1 MPAVDRTT
9 TSLTIQPF
17 TSSDAGAWSNSY
29 LISGE
34 SEAILF
40 DVFMLRSDAEKI
52 ADRIEKSGKTLQKVV
67 ISHAHPDHF
76 MGLDVI
82 AEHFPDAQVV
92 STQNVVADIR
102 ADGPWMFS
110 MLKEKLGSEGPRRLV
125 VPESLAE
132 PVLSLEGVKLQ
143 VVEFGEGE
151 SKHTAAVYISE
162 LESLLSAD
170 LVYNQAHLYLQERH
184 LESWLARLDEVEAF
198 AKDRVATIYPGHGN
212 AAGLELIG
220 QTRTYLHDFA
230 NAIKSVD
237 AKASE
242 QRMLAKYPNYHVRQF
257 LTAFS
262 IPAYYPPP
270 SAP

>member
-1 MPAVDRTT
+1 M
-9 TSLTIQPF
+9 TSLSIQPF
-17 TSSDAGAWSNSY
+17 TSSEAGAWSNSY

-40 DVFMLRSDAEKI
+40 DVFMLRSDAMLV
-52 ADRIEKSGKTLQKVV
+52 ADKIEKSGKTLQRVF

-82 AEHFPDAQVV
+82 TERFPDAQVV
-92 STQNVVADIR
+92 STQNVAADIR
-102 ADGPWMFS
+102 TDGPWMFS

-125 VPESLAE
+125 VPDSLAE
-132 PVLSLEGVKLQ
+132 PVLALDGVKLP

-151 SKHTAAVYISE
+151 SKHTAAVYIPE

-170 LVYNQAHLYLQERH
+170 LVYNQAHLYLQEKH

-198 AKDRVATIYPGHGN
+198 AKDRVATIYPGHGK
-212 AAGLELIG
+212 AAGPELIG
-220 QTRTYLHDFA
+220 QTRTYLRDFA
-230 NAIKSVD
+230 DAIKSGN
-237 AKASE
+237 AKTTE
-242 QRMLAKYPNYHVRQF
+242 QHMLAKYPDYHVRQF

-262 IPAYYPPP
+262 IPAYYPSP